1 MRPLSDFEFEYI
13 LTDLE
18 HKGVTEKHIQ
28 LELADH
34 IGCLVEES
42 PLLETNFM
50 RAYELVVSTFK
61 LDSLGD
67 LQRKILLSENLKFQ
81 AMKKSTY
88 IFGALSA
95 ILMVTGAIFKTYHLA
110 GAGVII
116 LLASVLI
123 VFVFLPMLFYTTYK
137 EEPSKLSLA
146 LSVIGFTVAAAM
158 LLGLLFKIMHWPG
171 ANIMLLSGQVAI
183 VVGFFPAYVLSIF
196 RNAPNRQKVPMF
208 ILLIAVAVSVLV
220 MRSSI
225 SYSYDVKEIYIN
237 RYKTALVA
245 SKLIALD
252 SDAITDTVNT
262 EAVTDI
268 KVQANQL
275 IALLE
280 TARTKVLS
288 EIGDSLTIDSRR
300 LESDRVTNR
309 IMLSQEYGHQIHE
322 AVDAFNKKM
331 KGYAKSERTQMIV
344 ESYLTG
350 LPRLVHT
357 PVLITLIDI
366 AEMERNIRMVEYEV
380 LKDLSNS

>member
-123 VFVFLPMLFYTTYK
+123 VFVFLPMLF
-137 EEPSKLSLA
+137 SS
-146 LSVIGFTVAAAM
+146 
-158 LLGLLFKIMHWPG
+158 
-171 ANIMLLSGQVAI
+171 
-183 VVGFFPAYVLSIF
+183 
-196 RNAPNRQKVPMF
+196 
-208 ILLIAVAVSVLV
+208 LLIKRSLQSLV
-220 MRSSI
+220 W
-225 SYSYDVKEIYIN
+225 
-237 RYKTALVA
+237 RY
-245 SKLIALD
+245 
-252 SDAITDTVNT
+252 
-262 EAVTDI
+262 
-268 KVQANQL
+268 
-275 IALLE
+275 
-280 TARTKVLS
+280 R
-288 EIGDSLTIDSRR
+288 
-300 LESDRVTNR
+300 
-309 IMLSQEYGHQIHE
+309 
-322 AVDAFNKKM
+322 
-331 KGYAKSERTQMIV
+331 
-344 ESYLTG
+344 
-350 LPRLVHT
+350 
-357 PVLITLIDI
+357 
-366 AEMERNIRMVEYEV
+366 
-380 LKDLSNS
+380 